1 MRLLSLPAPD
11 LMRELSLPPPLMRL
25 LSRPHPILI
34 VFCLITLLCVG
45 TTLGLFIKLKL
56 KDLCLINGLSYA
68 SLIGLNLLVSG
79 FSNEGSVLAFEP
91 AYWFLFSFS

>member
-45 TTLGLFIKLKL
+45 TTFGLFTKLKL
-56 KDLCLINGLSYA
+56 KDLCLVNGLSA

-79 FSNEGSVLAFEP
+79 FSNEGFVLAFET